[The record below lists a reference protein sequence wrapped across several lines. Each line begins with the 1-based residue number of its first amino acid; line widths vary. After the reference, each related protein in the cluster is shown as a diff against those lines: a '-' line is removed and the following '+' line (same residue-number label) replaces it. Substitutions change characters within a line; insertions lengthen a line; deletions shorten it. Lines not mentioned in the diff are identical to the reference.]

1 MNKIKI
7 LYITQEL
14 EPYTDF
20 SEMAEYI
27 RNLILNANKKSFEL
41 RVLMPK
47 FGTINERRHKLH
59 EVVRLSGMNIIID
72 DDDFPLIIKVASL
85 PESRIQVYFLDN
97 DEFFKRKM
105 AFTDDE
111 GKPFQDND
119 GRMIFFCKGAIET
132 VKKFGWPPDIIH
144 ANGWMTSLIPLFLK
158 KVYANDPVYQ
168 HSKIVY
174 TPFEEHFGNF
184 LSDDFRQKVLI
195 NNMSE
200 EDISDYID
208 ESGMFNLDFGAIR
221 NSDAIVLPKEE
232 KYNDVVNF
240 MNDNEIPFYIHK
252 VEELNDKG
260 ELSFYKKLLKEKN
273 IHI

>member
-1 MNKIKI
+1 MNKIRI

-14 EPYTDF
+14 QPYTDF

-27 RNLILNANKKSFEL
+27 RNLILNANKRSFEL
-41 RVLMPK
+41 RVLMPR

-72 DDDFPLIIKVASL
+72 DDDFPLLIKVASL

-111 GKPFQDND
+111 GQPFKDND

-158 KVYANDPVYQ
+158 KVYSNDPVYQ

-174 TPFEEHFGNF
+174 TPFENHFGNF

-195 NNMSE
+195 NDMVE
-200 EDISDYID
+200 EDISDYLD
-208 ESGMFNLDFGAIR
+208 ENGNFNLDYGAIR
-221 NSDAIVLPKEE
+221 NSDAILLPKEE
-232 KYNDVVNF
+232 QYGDVIDF
-240 MNDNEIPFYIHK
+240 MSKNEIPYYIHK
-252 VEELNDKG
+252 YEEFNDKG
-260 ELSFYKKLLKEKN
+260 ELSYYKKLLKDNN